1 MFPPL
6 KFITFVVLRNLSIL
20 VKITTMKKSILF
32 LSIIFTIFTN
42 AQERELK
49 LAADIWPLFTN
60 VEGEKS
66 ILTDLV
72 KEALS
77 RMETNATIEMKEF
90 SDVLSMINSGEFDGS
105 PALWISD
112 KRKEKYFFSEPYL
125 YNQLI
130 LVGKKGSDVSASSF
144 DELGGKKIGVIKNY
158 AYGDLSQYKEVT
170 FVSDISNQ
178 MNLENLLSNKIDY
191 MLVDALLIQ
200 YMLKHQFNDV
210 TQHLAIAQKPLLV
223 KSLHFALG
231 KNVEN
236 AEEILNEFDQKI
248 EDMMA
253 DESFNRILE
262 LNWVKADV
270 DGDGKM
276 ELVLGSNKA
285 GTEAPQNIYGLMMDN
300 SYKEKNGPARY
311 YVDGK
316 LYEDWDNVP
325 KSYKLD
331 LVEDTTPSE
340 QDTYIRLD
348 F

>member
-1 MFPPL
+1 
-6 KFITFVVLRNLSIL
+6 
-20 VKITTMKKSILF
+20 MKKSLF
-32 LSIIFTIFTN
+32 FLLTIFAFLGH
-42 AQERELK
+42 AQEKELK

-60 VEGEKS
+60 IEGEKS

-72 KEALS
+72 KEALG
-77 RMETNATIEMKEF
+77 RMDINSTIEMKEF
-90 SDVLSMINSGEFDGS
+90 SDVLSQINSGEFDGS
-105 PALWISD
+105 PALWISEE
-112 KRKEKYFFSEPYL
+112 RQEKYLFSEPYL
-125 YNQLI
+125 YNQLV
-130 LVGKKGSDVSASSF
+130 LVGRKGSNVSATSF
-144 DELGGKKIGVIKNY
+144 KELQGKKIGVIKNY
-158 AYGDLSQYKEVT
+158 AYGDFSQYSNIS
-170 FVSDISNQ
+170 FVSDVSNQ
-178 MNLENLLSNKIDY
+178 KNLENLLSDKIDY

-200 YMLKHQFNDV
+200 YMLKHQLNDV
-210 TQHLAIAQKPLLV
+210 TQHLAISQKPLLV
-223 KSLHFALG
+223 KSLHLALG

-236 AEEILNEFDQKI
+236 AQEILDEFDEKI
-248 EDMMA
+248 EEMMA

-285 GTEAPQNIYGLMMDN
+285 GKEAPQNIYGLMMDN
-300 SYKEKNGPARY
+300 SYKEKNGPQRY
-311 YVDGK
+311 YVDGV